1 MIRVFLLCMS
11 VVMLSSCLGMGT
23 QTPAPYIHYGERE
36 GLGSSGV
43 HTVTYGD
50 TLWSVSNNYKVPMRD
65 IAVYNGMRAPFI
77 LTTGQRIKLPPP
89 QEYRVREG
97 DSLYK
102 VARIFDVPQSD
113 IARLNDLS
121 APYRI
126 YSGDVLKLPSVTEKT
141 TFSAEAIA
149 AAPSET
155 LQKTA
160 LVKPKPKPKTEQA
173 KTQVKKLKKSKI
185 TTKTPPRAGT
195 KFLKPVKGKIISSYG
210 PKKGGLHND
219 GINIA
224 APRGTPVTAAENGVV
239 VYAGSELKGYG
250 NLILVRHQDRWMT
263 AYAHLDK
270 MTINRGDVITKGKQL
285 GTVGSTGSVST
296 PQLHF
301 EIRRGK
307 EAINP
312 KRYLN

>member
-1 MIRVFLLCMS
+1 MTRGLLIFIS
-11 VVMLSSCLGMGT
+11 AFMLSSCLGMGT

-43 HTVTYGD
+43 HTVVHGD
-50 TLWSVSNNYKVPMRD
+50 TLWSVSNSYVIPMRD
-65 IAVYNGMRAPFI
+65 IAVYNNMRAPFK

-113 IARLNDLS
+113 IARLNNLS
-121 APYRI
+121 TPYRI
-126 YSGDVLKLPSVTEKT
+126 YPGDTLKLPSVTEKT

-149 AAPSET
+149 APPTEAP
-155 LQKTA
+155 QKTA
-160 LVKPKPKPKTEQA
+160 LVKPKQKPKTEATKKKVQ
-173 KTQVKKLKKSKI
+173 KLKKSKI
-185 TTKTPPRAGT
+185 TTKTPARAGS
-195 KFLKPVKGKIISSYG
+195 KFKMPVKGKVISSYG

-224 APRGTPVTAAENGVV
+224 APRGTTVSAAENGVV

-250 NLILVRHQDRWMT
+250 NLVLVRHEDRWMT

-270 MTINRGDVITKGKQL
+270 ITATRGQVITKGKKL
-285 GTVGSTGSVST
+285 GTVGSTGSVSS